1 VVVNIRASLCEVP
14 STYVS
19 KEMMII
25 SAYRVLGLQ
34 MIGSVWPRNK
44 SPLLTVSPESSKVLG
59 KEDSH

>member
-1 VVVNIRASLCEVP
+1 MVVNIRASLCKVL
-14 STYVS
+14 SIYVS

-25 SAYRVLGLQ
+25 SAYWVLGLQ
-34 MIGSVWPRNK
+34 TIGSVWPRNK

>member
-1 VVVNIRASLCEVP
+1 MVVNIRANLCKVP
-14 STYVS
+14 SIYVS

-25 SAYRVLGLQ
+25 SAYWVLGLQ
-34 MIGSVWPRNK
+34 MVGSVWPGNK